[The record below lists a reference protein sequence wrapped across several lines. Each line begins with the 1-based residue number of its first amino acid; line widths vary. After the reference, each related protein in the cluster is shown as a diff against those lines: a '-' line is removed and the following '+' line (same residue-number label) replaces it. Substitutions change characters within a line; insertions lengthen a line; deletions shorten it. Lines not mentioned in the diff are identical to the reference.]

1 MADPKILTA
10 RCNVSAGRPNTARDK
25 IFVRNLVLNCRIG
38 LYDEEQLGA
47 QRVRFSVD
55 MEILPPSHP
64 MQDCAEDIVDYEMIV
79 TIIKQVVETGHINL
93 VETMAER
100 IAAECLAMPRAA
112 KVRVLIEKLDRY
124 EDASLGVEIERAKSP
139 MGGARIFPLPRS
151 DGGDSA

>member
-10 RCNVSAGRPNTARDK
+10 RCNISADHPNTARDK

-38 LYDEEQLGA
+38 LYDEEQLDA

-55 MEILPPSHP
+55 MEILPPSRP
-64 MQDCAEDIVDYEMIV
+64 MQDSVEDIVDYEMIV
-79 TIIKQVVETGHINL
+79 TIIKQVVQKGHINL

-100 IAAECLAMPRAA
+100 IASDCLAIPRAA

-124 EDASLGVEIERAKSP
+124 QDASLGVEIERTKTP
-139 MGGARIFPLPRS
+139 LGGARIFPLPGS
-151 DGGDSA
+151 GGGENA

>member
-10 RCNVSAGRPNTARDK
+10 RCNVSAGRPNSARDK

-38 LYDEEQLGA
+38 LYDEEQFGA

-64 MQDCAEDIVDYEMIV
+64 MQDRAEDIVDYEMIV
-79 TIIKQVVETGHINL
+79 TIIKQVVEKGHINL

-100 IAAECLAMPRAA
+100 IASECLAIPRAA
-112 KVRVLIEKLDRY
+112 KIRVLIEKLDRY
-124 EDASLGVEIERAKSP
+124 EDASLGVEIERAKTPS
-139 MGGARIFPLPRS
+139 GGARIFPLPNS
-151 DGGDSA
+151 GGGDSA